1 MQPRLLFLS
10 ANLPYP
16 PHSGATNRTLHVIRE
31 LRRSFS
37 VTLLAFAR
45 RQHQAGA
52 LQRATAQEALRQE
65 VSVMLAPE
73 PIAAEWS
80 ITCRLWNH
88 GRSVMFGRP
97 YTYYDYSS
105 DRFAANLAAAL
116 SDSPPDLVHLDSLD
130 LYRWCAG
137 LPDVPITCT
146 HHSIESE
153 LLRRRAECLSAPAA
167 WYIRHQ
173 ARLVEKVE
181 QSVCP
186 AFALNLMMSDREA
199 DALRRLVPTAR
210 TLVVP
215 NAVDTEHLHPRP
227 AAGRVPSR
235 LVFVGPMYVFANR
248 DAVSNFLS
256 AAWPTV
262 REIVPDA
269 SLRVVGS
276 CPRDARKQL
285 EKVPGV
291 VCVGK
296 VDDLTAELAQAACA
310 IVPLRLGGGTR
321 LKILDAWAMAT
332 PVVATSIGCE
342 GLAAEDGTN
351 ILIADEPGEF
361 ARAVGTVLHDPDLAR
376 RLGESARRTVEEHY
390 DWRKIGVTLRA
401 AYHGLVENHK
411 QARR

>member
-16 PHSGATNRTLHVIRE
+16 PHSGATNRTLHVMRE

-37 VTLLAFAR
+37 VALLAFAR
-45 RQHQAGA
+45 RQHQPGV
-52 LQRATAQEALRQE
+52 LQRVSAHEALRQE
-65 VSVMLAPE
+65 VSLVLPPE

-80 ITCRLWNH
+80 TARRLWNH

-130 LYRWCAG
+130 LYRWCAV

-153 LLRRRAECLSAPAA
+153 LLRRRAEYLSAPAA
-167 WYIRHQ
+167 WYVRHQ

-181 QSVCP
+181 RRLCP
-186 AFALNLMMSDREA
+186 GFALNLMMSDREA
-199 DALRRLVPTAR
+199 EALRLLAPTAR

-215 NAVDTEHLHPRP
+215 NAVDAEHLHPRP
-227 AAGRVPSR
+227 AACRVPSR

-248 DAVSNFLS
+248 DAVAYFLS
-256 AAWPTV
+256 TTWPLV

-276 CPRDARKQL
+276 CPPDARKQL
-285 EKVPGV
+285 EEANGV
-291 VCVGK
+291 VCVGR
-296 VDDLTAELAQAACA
+296 VDDLRVELAQAACA

-342 GLAAEDGTN
+342 GLAVEDGSN
-351 ILIADEPGEF
+351 ILIANEPGRF
-361 ARAVGTVLHDPDLAR
+361 ARAVGSVLRDPGLAR
-376 RLGESARRTVEEHY
+376 RLGESARRTVEQLY

-401 AYHGLVENHK
+401 AYHELVEK
-411 QARR
+411 RAGAR